1 MRKILLTTTALVAV
15 GGVSAAS
22 ALDISGSY
30 TFDYNDTSD
39 TNVSGA
45 TASQNTNVSGTQFGS
60 DAAIDFSGSTTA
72 DNGLTF
78 GGLIRIATDQTNDN
92 TATQTVAVEDQGI
105 YVSGDFGYVMMGA
118 TDGVVDGMDN
128 FMTSG
133 SIVENGVATSSDANM
148 NLSSNVADNEAVG
161 KVGYR
166 SNNIQGF
173 QFGVS
178 MEDGGDNGS
187 ENDDLA
193 SWIVTYDVMGLATI
207 GYAQA
212 KDPSASSDGA
222 DTKMTQYGIRTSFA
236 GATIQL
242 GMGSESTAGAGGQAD
257 TTKVD
262 TRDFAV
268 QYSLNDQ
275 AGVYFVDVI
284 SEEKAGTNIG
294 DKLTGNTLGLSYTIT
309 PGVSALIEHNNADFK
324 DASVVNTESRK
335 NTYVGLSVTF

>member
-1 MRKILLTTTALVAV
+1 
-15 GGVSAAS
+15 
-22 ALDISGSY
+22 
-30 TFDYNDTSD
+30 
-39 TNVSGA
+39 
-45 TASQNTNVSGTQFGS
+45 
-60 DAAIDFSGSTTA
+60 
-72 DNGLTF
+72 
-78 GGLIRIATDQTNDN
+78 
-92 TATQTVAVEDQGI
+92 
-105 YVSGDFGYVMMGA
+105 
-118 TDGVVDGMDN
+118 
-128 FMTSG
+128 
-133 SIVENGVATSSDANM
+133 M
-148 NLSSNVADNEAVG
+148 NLRSNVADNEAVG
-161 KVGYR
+161 KIGYR

-212 KDPSASSDGA
+212 KDPSAPSDGA

-275 AGVYFVDVI
+275 AGVYFFDVI